1 MHQLIKQIFEITYN
15 WSFLKFSII
24 MFLNFFVFLFEFI
37 SLISI
42 FPLIALIFE
51 ISGNNMS
58 GLNYFFKIYNVFFDE
73 LDINNLIIFVI
84 LLTILKFFF
93 ILYLSIYKRNLLSK
107 VYKEYKKIYFI
118 IL

>member
-42 FPLIALIFE
+42 IPLIALIFE
-51 ISGNNMS
+51 NSGNNIS

-93 ILYLSIYKRNLLSK
+93 HTLSIYLQEKFTLK

>member
-42 FPLIALIFE
+42 IPLIALIFE
-51 ISGNNMS
+51 NSGNNIS

-84 LLTILKFFF
+84 LLTILNSFF

-107 VYKEYKKIYFI
+107 VYKEYKKYTS
-118 IL
+118 